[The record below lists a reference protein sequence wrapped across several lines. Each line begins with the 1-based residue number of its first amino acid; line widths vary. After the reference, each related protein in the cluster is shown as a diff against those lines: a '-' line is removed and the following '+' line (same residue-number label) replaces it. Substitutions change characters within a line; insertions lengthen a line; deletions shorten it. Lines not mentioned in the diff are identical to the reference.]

1 MSRTRGPHY
10 ARFAYHGLDR
20 RTVAE
25 IQRNVTKK
33 CNRNIFSRLLH
44 ASSDK
49 DTIGAWKKRLD
60 EFLRIFEVRPAD
72 STRSSLIISSQ
83 TELAVNTNV
92 TVSGM
97 RRDMSKVHDDVSKIR
112 EKIDGSVRPVNVSPS
127 NPRTTKGCLRL
138 PRSKPGQQLR
148 LLESPVPYTSI

>member
-1 MSRTRGPHY
+1 MSRTRGPQY
-10 ARFAYHGLDR
+10 ARFTYHGLDR

-33 CNRNIFSRLLH
+33 CNRNIFSRLVH

-49 DTIGAWKKRLD
+49 DTINAWRKRLD
-60 EFLRIFEVRPAD
+60 EFLRIFEVRPVD
-72 STRSSLIISSQ
+72 STWSSLIVPSQ
-83 TELAVNTNV
+83 TELAVNTNA
-92 TVSGM
+92 TVFSM
-97 RRDMSKVHDDVSKIR
+97 SRDLSKVL
-112 EKIDGSVRPVNVSPS
+112 DGNVRPANVSPS
-127 NPRTTKGCLRL
+127 NPPPTTKGCLRL